1 MEAASIGLK
10 VFGAFQQIQ
19 QGRAQ
24 QAMYNKQ
31 AEQALMQAKQKA
43 LQNRTEALNHKRT
56 GIEVLKKMAQNLS
69 TINARAA
76 AGSIDPFSGS
86 VDNLAMANTGKGA
99 IDFYT
104 STENQA
110 LLEAQ
115 AKINEAGGTIQSA
128 QLILAGNMAKRQG
141 YINAAMTIG
150 SAAMDANSMGGFTPT
165 TPTGSQG
172 SGQYLRTSGSTQQKP
187 FFSFLGSY

>member
-150 SAAMDANSMGGFTPT
+150 RCSDGREQHGWVYSNYSNRFTRIWPIFKDK
-165 TPTGSQG
+165 
-172 SGQYLRTSGSTQQKP
+172 RKHSTKTL
-187 FFSFLGSY
+187 F